1 MSWMEYHNP
10 VLLDECIK
18 GLDIKPTGIYVDV
31 TFGGGG
37 HSKLILKNLEGG
49 KLYAFDQDENALE
62 NNLNEDSFKLINA
75 NFRHLKNFLRM
86 EGVRKIDGLLA
97 DLGVSSHQFDVA
109 ERGFSIRFDGDLDMR
124 MNTSS
129 SLSANQVV
137 NEYGEQD
144 LANILFKYGDLRNSR
159 AISREI
165 VNAREI
171 KAITTTNQLI
181 EIVGG
186 MVPERKR
193 NQFLARVFQAIRIEV
208 NDELKALEEMLFD
221 AVDML
226 NEGGRL
232 VILSYHSL
240 EDRMVKNLM
249 KKGNVE
255 GILEKDFFGNPIKDL
270 REVNRKV
277 IVASKEQI
285 LENIRARSAKL
296 RIAEKNR

>member
-1 MSWMEYHNP
+1 MEYHKP
-10 VLLDECIK
+10 VLLEECIK

-37 HSKLILKNLEGG
+37 HSKLILKNLDGG
-49 KLYAFDQDENALE
+49 KLYAFDQDKNALQ
-62 NNLNEDSFKLINA
+62 NTLNEDSFKLINA

-109 ERGFSIRFDGDLDMR
+109 DRGFSIRFDGELDMR

-129 SLSANQVV
+129 SLSAKQVL
-137 NEYGEQD
+137 NEYDQQD
-144 LANILFKYGDLRNSR
+144 LANILFRYGDLRNSR

-165 VNAREI
+165 VKAREVE
-171 KAITTTNQLI
+171 AINTTNQLVD
-181 EIVGG
+181 IVSN
-186 MVPERKR
+186 MVPEKNR
-193 NQFLARVFQAIRIEV
+193 NQFLARIFQAIRIEV
-208 NDELKALEEMLFD
+208 NDELNALEEMLFD

-232 VILSYHSL
+232 VIISYHSL
-240 EDRMVKNLM
+240 EDRMIKNLM
-249 KKGNVE
+249 KKGNIE
-255 GILEKDFFGNPIKDL
+255 GVLEKDFFGNPIKDL
-270 REVNRKV
+270 KEVNRKV
-277 IVASKEQI
+277 IVASKEQV

-296 RIAEKNR
+296 RIAEKNI

>member
-1 MSWMEYHNP
+1 MEYHNP

-109 ERGFSIRFDGDLDMR
+109 ERGFSIRFDGELDMR

-129 SLSANQVV
+129 SLSAKQVV
-137 NEYGEQD
+137 NEYGQQD

-171 KAITTTNQLI
+171 EAITTTNQLI
-181 EIVGG
+181 DIVRN
-186 MVPERKR
+186 MVPEKNR

-208 NDELKALEEMLFD
+208 NDELKALEEMLSD

-232 VILSYHSL
+232 VVISYHSL
-240 EDRMVKNLM
+240 EDRMIKNLM

-277 IVASKEQI
+277 IVANKEQI
-285 LENIRARSAKL
+285 SENIRARSAKL